1 MIAGIILFYVTLFS
15 NNTYYHG
22 IFSFGKKD
30 ICYST
35 AVHLTGAVLMLLF
48 NTKVYTLLLGA
59 IIVTGGNFVTILMK
73 YKSSMY
79 LLKDK
84 VDEGNL

>member
-1 MIAGIILFYVTLFS
+1 
-15 NNTYYHG
+15 
-22 IFSFGKKD
+22 
-30 ICYST
+30 
-35 AVHLTGAVLMLLF
+35 MLLF